1 MWRTSYAGPNPR
13 DVGNDLFF
21 PLSSEEGFEVAALAI
36 ALEGLVEGMVVEVA
50 VAEITVEA
58 AVGLDAV
65 VVAAQFSSAFCVL
78 WIWA

>member
-1 MWRTSYAGPNPR
+1 M
-13 DVGNDLFF
+13 
-21 PLSSEEGFEVAALAI
+21 SSEEGFEVAALAI